1 MGETTLKPIAD
12 GVSLCAVQTDRFKT
26 CKIVMYMALPLEGDI
41 AAAAVLPYILRRSC
55 RKYPDFTAL
64 NGHLDMLYG
73 AVLGA
78 SVAKKGEAQI
88 LHLSISAIDDR
99 FAIDGGGTAREAAQL
114 LLDLLF
120 DPKLENG
127 TFAASEVETEK
138 RLLLERMRSE
148 DDDKRTY
155 ALRRCQEVMCG
166 GEAFGRNRY
175 GTAEE
180 IESLTSA
187 RVYAAWRR
195 VLEQAVIRVVMVSS
209 GTDEAVQQ
217 TITTRFLPAPEGDVK
232 TVRETQPLKQG
243 TLVLGLRCGM
253 RDCDDMDP
261 TMLVMNDM
269 FGGGVYSKLFT
280 VVREK
285 MSLCYY
291 CRSLFNRDK
300 GILLIPAGIETDNQ
314 EKTTDAV
321 LAQLAEMQNGTF
333 TRELFEMSVRA
344 MTDSIREYTDLPDA
358 LCSYYGSQIFRDS
371 VKTTDE
377 RIAEIRA
384 VKFEDLQHA
393 AQQIRLDTIFMLA
406 GTGAENDA

>member
-1 MGETTLKPIAD
+1 
-12 GVSLCAVQTDRFKT
+12 
-26 CKIVMYMALPLEGDI
+26 
-41 AAAAVLPYILRRSC
+41 
-55 RKYPDFTAL
+55 
-64 NGHLDMLYG
+64 
-73 AVLGA
+73 
-78 SVAKKGEAQI
+78 
-88 LHLSISAIDDR
+88 
-99 FAIDGGGTAREAAQL
+99 
-114 LLDLLF
+114 
-120 DPKLENG
+120 
-127 TFAASEVETEK
+127 
-138 RLLLERMRSE
+138 
-148 DDDKRTY
+148 
-155 ALRRCQEVMCG
+155 
-166 GEAFGRNRY
+166 
-175 GTAEE
+175 
-180 IESLTSA
+180 
-187 RVYAAWRR
+187 
-195 VLEQAVIRVVMVSS
+195 
-209 GTDEAVQQ
+209 
-217 TITTRFLPAPEGDVK
+217 
-232 TVRETQPLKQG
+232 
-243 TLVLGLRCGM
+243 
-253 RDCDDMDP
+253 
-261 TMLVMNDM
+261 MLVMNDM